1 MVDVLRHVFSTFIA
15 KGGQVSPVS
24 GGPPSPRSALVVGDS
39 TMSRSVLLLAALTAA
54 SSRRGM
60 KVLFFTRTQIQTL
73 PPSVTGCLPNLSPDS
88 LKVIVIVFFF
98 SRQKC
103 RIVT

>member
-1 MVDVLRHVFSTFIA
+1 MSH
-15 KGGQVSPVS
+15 VS
-24 GGPPSPRSALVVGDS
+24 GGLSSPRSALVVGDS

-54 SSRRGM
+54 SRRGM

-88 LKVIVIVFFF
+88 LKVT
-98 SRQKC
+98 C
-103 RIVT
+103 

>member
-1 MVDVLRHVFSTFIA
+1 MVDVLTHVFSTFIA
-15 KGGQVSPVS
+15 KGGQVSHVS
-24 GGPPSPRSALVVGDS
+24 GGLSSPCSALVVGDS

-54 SSRRGM
+54 SRRGM

-88 LKVIVIVFFF
+88 LKVT
-98 SRQKC
+98 C
-103 RIVT
+103 